1 MFRAA
6 RIRIPVRIY
15 MQQPPEAT
23 PATHRGAPSQHLAG
37 TLPGRAWHQVRTYP
51 DTWLEPYL
59 CVHLSYTCLA
69 ASLNL
74 TYSWLEPDLD
84 VAGTRPGRH
93 LSRDL

>member
-1 MFRAA
+1 MFRVA

-37 TLPGRAWHQVRTYP
+37 TLPAPAWHLVRTKP
-51 DTWLEPYL
+51 ETWLEPHL
-59 CVHLSYTCLA
+59 DGHLSCTCLA
-69 ASLNL
+69 PSLSL
-74 TYSWLEPDLD
+74 SCAWLKPDLD